1 MSNLNHAAP
10 SLNEKE
16 HCRMSGTSENKMPKK
31 KKKVND

>member
-16 HCRMSGTSENKMPKK
+16 HCRMSGTGDAK